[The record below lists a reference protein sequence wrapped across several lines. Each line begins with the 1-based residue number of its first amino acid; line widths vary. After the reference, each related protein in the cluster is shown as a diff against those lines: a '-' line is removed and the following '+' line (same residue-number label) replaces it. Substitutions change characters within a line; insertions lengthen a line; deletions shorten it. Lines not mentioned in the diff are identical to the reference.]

1 MIVSPTI
8 NNVHGRIRSIT
19 GTDPPANTE
28 ISETIP
34 ARRRWIIRTL
44 RFRLITDTNAGNRL
58 ITILIDDGTNFLLTF
73 NISQAQVPN
82 TTYTYSFANIN
93 VGETFVDTELF
104 HPFPHLILSA
114 GCRLRTFT
122 SGLRVGDNY
131 DAPQL
136 LVEEWI
142 DP

>member
-1 MIVSPTI
+1 MLVSPTI
-8 NNVHGRIRSIT
+8 NSLHGRLISIT
-19 GTDPPANTE
+19 GTDPPADTE
-28 ISETIP
+28 ISETVP

-44 RFRLITDTNAGNRL
+44 RFRLITDATPANRY

-73 NISQAQVPN
+73 NISQVQSSGK
-82 TTYTYSFANIN
+82 TYTYSFANIN
-93 VGETFVDTELF
+93 VGETFVDGELF

-114 GCRLRTFT
+114 SCRLRTFT
-122 SGLRVGDNY
+122 SGLQAGDNY
-131 DAPQL
+131 SAPQL

>member
-1 MIVSPTI
+1 MLISPTI
-8 NNVHGRIRSIT
+8 NNIHGRIRSIT
-19 GTDPPANTE
+19 GTDPAANTE
-28 ISETIP
+28 ISETVP

-44 RFRLITDTNAGNRL
+44 RFQLVTDANPANRY
-58 ITILIDDGTNFLLTF
+58 ITILIDDGANFLLTF
-73 NISQAQVPN
+73 NISQVQSASK
-82 TTYTYSFANIN
+82 TYTYSFANIN
-93 VGETFVDTELF
+93 VGETFVNPELF

-122 SGLRVGDNY
+122 SGLQVGDNY
-131 DAPQL
+131 SAPQL